1 MKSIS
6 KTLLVLAVDDEH
18 EMKFRITRK
27 TRFIAENKQGSRE
40 IKPADLE
47 AGQPL
52 AVDAQTTLDG
62 AFEAVRVVAEAASI
76 Q

>member
-6 KTLLVLAVDDEH
+6 KTLLVLAMDDEH

-27 TRFIAENKQGSRE
+27 TKFIVKDKQGSRE
-40 IKPADLE
+40 IKPETLE

-62 AFEAVRVVAEAASI
+62 AFEAVQVVAEAAGI
-76 Q
+76 P